1 MHKFRNFISARGI
14 IFPTTNKLLESR
26 KKLRPVIIPVLDEKG
41 VSVDYKELVKITT
54 TDIFKVVAEQG
65 RLGSFE
71 PMEGDSYSVFFKG
84 GCDGEGRY

>member
-1 MHKFRNFISARGI
+1 MN
-14 IFPTTNKLLESR
+14 E
-26 KKLRPVIIPVLDEKG
+26 RPYYAL
-41 VSVDYKELVKITT
+41 T